1 MSNKR
6 MTGARDR
13 LREYFTTPLCPSAVV
28 QLSSSY
34 VSAIR
39 VDLKERRIKHH
50 FVLDLPGGLIEPH
63 FDRPNISDANALTGI
78 LKDGIKG
85 LHISGKKIACLAP
98 ESCFK
103 IFVLPFDSLPA
114 SERERQ
120 KLILWRVKKQ
130 MPVLPE
136 DIRLAYE
143 VRTTSSSVKVLAALA
158 RTPVVRE
165 YESLFGRLGL
175 DVGILT
181 APSLSLLNLLD
192 WQKGGDLLAV
202 NIEDDSL
209 SLAAVTA
216 AELSL
221 YRLKMFALERTGRRE
236 TTLQVEAILQ
246 EIENTAHFIED
257 REKRQVRTL
266 WFRSVMKGNQGDV
279 LEALRKELPFD
290 VQPVQVPP
298 SFGLTGEAS
307 GFLAPLAGQVPWR
320 RGHDSTEKGGGR

>member
-1 MSNKR
+1 

-13 LREYFTTPLCPSAVV
+13 LRGYFTSSLCPSAVI
-28 QLSSSY
+28 QLSSTY

-39 VDLKERRIKHH
+39 VDVKERRIKRH
-50 FVLDLPGGLIEPH
+50 FVLDLPRGLIEPH
-63 FDRPNISDANALTGI
+63 FDRPNISDPTALSGI
-78 LKDGIKG
+78 LKDGFKE
-85 LHISGKKIACLAP
+85 LHVSGKKIACLVP
-98 ESCFK
+98 ESCLK
-103 IFVLPFDSLPA
+103 IFILPFESLPA

-143 VRTTSSSVKVLAALA
+143 VRATPSSVKALAALA

-165 YESLFGRLGL
+165 YEALFGGLGL
-175 DVGILT
+175 DVGVIT

-192 WQKGGDLLAV
+192 WHKGGDLLAV

-216 AELSL
+216 AEPSL
-221 YRLKMFALERTGRRE
+221 YRLKMFALERGSSRE
-236 TTLQVEAILQ
+236 TALKVETIIQ

-257 REKRQVRTL
+257 REKRQVRML
-266 WFRSVMKGNQGDV
+266 WFRSGMKGNQGDV

-298 SFGLTGEAS
+298 SFGLTGEFS
-307 GFLAPLAGQVPWR
+307 GFLAPLAGQIPW
-320 RGHDSTEKGGGR
+320 